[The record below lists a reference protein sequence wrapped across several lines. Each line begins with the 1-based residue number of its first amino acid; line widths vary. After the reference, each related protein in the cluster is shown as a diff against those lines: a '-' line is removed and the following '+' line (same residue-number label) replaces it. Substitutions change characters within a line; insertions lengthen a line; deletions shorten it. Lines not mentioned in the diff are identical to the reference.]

1 VFGEYFGWVEALRRE
16 VQFLDVGADEPNRQ
30 VQNCIERITSEFLRD
45 DLEDEFRLFRGQ
57 QRAIGE
63 VMLAS
68 RHGGGGLECIGVA
81 TFVGRLRDADFAP
94 WFNKPRQDL
103 ERLTQRP
110 TVSSRRIERVQRA
123 LIDLM
128 DCLDPHGVRIP
139 RNRREKL
146 VSSDTS
152 GSVL

>member
-1 VFGEYFGWVEALRRE
+1 
-16 VQFLDVGADEPNRQ
+16 
-30 VQNCIERITSEFLRD
+30 
-45 DLEDEFRLFRGQ
+45 
-57 QRAIGE
+57 
-63 VMLAS
+63 
-68 RHGGGGLECIGVA
+68 VA